1 MQQKQTVTNR
11 VLNWVMKKGRKPK
24 AVYVLAGIS
33 IGDFF
38 VPALPTQ
45 TSVILLAWLH
55 PKKAWIIA
63 LMFAVAAA
71 MGASILV
78 LISTLL
84 DSYLQSAIPAEE
96 SSSYHSWETLK
107 GYTNQYGLYA
117 LAAMS
122 LLPTP
127 PRSMVILSLLSGIS
141 SCLVVVTVFLGKLL
155 WFGGVVFVVSRSPKW
170 LVKLPWIGSK
180 IVKSI
185 SQKQTQLQRAA
196 ADFNE
201 RDS

>member
-11 VLNWVMKKGRKPK
+11 VLYWVMKKGRKPK
-24 AVYVLAGIS
+24 SVYVLAGIS

-55 PKKAWIIA
+55 PKKTSIIA

-84 DSYLQSAIPAEE
+84 DSYLQSAISAAE
-96 SSSYHSWETLK
+96 SSSY
-107 GYTNQYGLYA
+107 
-117 LAAMS
+117 
-122 LLPTP
+122 
-127 PRSMVILSLLSGIS
+127 
-141 SCLVVVTVFLGKLL
+141 
-155 WFGGVVFVVSRSPKW
+155 
-170 LVKLPWIGSK
+170 
-180 IVKSI
+180 
-185 SQKQTQLQRAA
+185 
-196 ADFNE
+196 
-201 RDS
+201 